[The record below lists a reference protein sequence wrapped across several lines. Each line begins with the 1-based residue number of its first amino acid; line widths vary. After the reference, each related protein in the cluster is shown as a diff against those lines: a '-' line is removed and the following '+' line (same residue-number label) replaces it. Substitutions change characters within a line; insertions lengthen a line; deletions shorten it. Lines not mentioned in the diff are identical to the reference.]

1 MATIVQNGK
10 RSPILIHVLLV
21 SEIWNCVHSYS
32 KSKLI
37 ASKAFVW
44 YLKTSFPLKAKSA
57 KKKKTS
63 FLLKNWVREGLIIT
77 EYSIWMTLASPGLIR
92 HLREKAWKWKGFMRG
107 LFIKD
112 HKYDEISLISFQ
124 IFKRKSNVCEN
135 GSSPPV
141 YEIKRKRK
149 EFEEC
154 WVKRK

>member
-1 MATIVQNGK
+1 MAMIGQNGK
-10 RSPILIHVLLV
+10 RSPILIHVLLI
-21 SEIWNCVHSYS
+21 SEILNCVHSYS
-32 KSKLI
+32 KLKLI
-37 ASKAFVW
+37 ANKAFVW
-44 YLKTSFPLKAKSA
+44 YLKTLFLLKAKSA

-92 HLREKAWKWKGFMRG
+92 HLREKAWKWTGFREV
-107 LFIKD
+107 IKD
-112 HKYDEISLISFQ
+112 HKCDEISLISFQ

-135 GSSPPV
+135 GFPPS
-141 YEIKRKRK
+141 YEIKRKRN